1 MSVTYA
7 LRVKKKNNKLKH
19 LSLLDRH
26 VFRPSKEL
34 DERLVKRTKMR
45 LTRVAGGMSPL
56 PLAPE
61 LPARD
66 LKRL

>member
-7 LRVKKKNNKLKH
+7 LRVKKNNNNKLEH

-45 LTRVAGGMSPL
+45 LTRVAGGMSP
-56 PLAPE
+56 
-61 LPARD
+61 
-66 LKRL
+66 